1 MINTMGNDDYNL
13 MLCGSDLRAI
23 SEETGNASSDLDA
36 ALQSETEIRD
46 DINSLISQVE
56 ELSALVGRPTE
67 YIEQLPDIDISFNTE
82 IDKSIEEI
90 TGKTRLFPPLSTT
103 EYIISALAGTI
114 SVLIDVLL
122 VGTPEVVKIYHGGEK
137 YDGSKLTEL
146 IRKIKPD
153 DGTETGHILKWLSD
167 KCKVPYDISCE
178 KGVVTPDN
186 HRLRG
191 LGHDPYLG
199 LFFAIADILMGTTT
213 CIDNNGG
220 IRVLPNYNASMA
232 EKLLSV
238 FYYIGHIVSDLFT
251 ARGLPIPG
259 FFLTQFFTNDGKNES
274 LAKIAENM
282 YKDGY
287 DTRHLASMS
296 VPVVV
301 KNLVV
306 EAYCRLTKPAID
318 GFLPLAE
325 KELAE
330 QAYTLKKVKMLFIA
344 NSIGVA
350 GNIVK
355 FVAPPNCCNPCAL
368 NAAQWFAFIR
378 NSIQRAKAACRDR
391 TVETVLEGRSRIQ
404 QEWERLLNT

>member
-1 MINTMGNDDYNL
+1 MENENYKT
-13 MLCGSDLRAI
+13 MLCGSDLRDL
-23 SEETGNASSDLDA
+23 SEETEEVSIDISTAIKR
-36 ALQSETEIRD
+36 ETENRD

-56 ELSALVGRPTE
+56 ELSALVGRPTA
-67 YIEQLPDIDISFNTE
+67 YIEQLPEIDISFNTE
-82 IDKSIEEI
+82 TDKSIAEI
-90 TGKTRLFPPLSTT
+90 TGKARIFPPLSTT
-103 EYIISALAGTI
+103 EFIVSALAGTV
-114 SVLIDVLL
+114 SVIIDVLF
-122 VGTPEVVKIYHGGEK
+122 VGTPEVVKIYHGGENF
-137 YDGSKLTEL
+137 DGSKLTEL

-153 DGTETGHILKWLSD
+153 DGTEGGAILKWLSD

-178 KGVVTPDN
+178 PGVVTPNN

-199 LFFAIADILMGTTT
+199 LFFAIADIIMGTTT

-220 IRVLPNYNASMA
+220 IRILPNFEATRT

-259 FFLTQFFTNDGKNES
+259 FFLTQFFTGEDGSES
-274 LAKIAENM
+274 LATIAESM
-282 YKDGY
+282 YMDGY

-301 KNLVV
+301 KDLVV
-306 EAYCRLTKPAID
+306 EAYCRMTKPEIN
-318 GFLPLAE
+318 GFLPIAE

-330 QAYTLKKVKMLFIA
+330 QASALKKEKMLFIA
-344 NSIGVA
+344 NSVGVA

-355 FVAPPNCCNPCAL
+355 FVVPPSCCNPCAL
-368 NAAQWFAFIR
+368 NVAQWFAFIR
-378 NSIQRAKAACRDR
+378 SSIAMVKAACRDH
-391 TVETVLEGRSRIQ
+391 TVESILEGRSRIQ

>member
-1 MINTMGNDDYNL
+1 MENEEYTK
-13 MLCGSDLRAI
+13 MLCGSELSSLSDD
-23 SEETGNASSDLDA
+23 TGAVSSDISVA
-36 ALQSETEIRD
+36 VKREMENRD
-46 DINSLISQVE
+46 DINSLIVQVE
-56 ELSALVGRPTE
+56 ELSAVIGCPVE
-67 YIEQLPDIDISFNTE
+67 YIEQLPDIDASFNAE
-82 IDKSIEEI
+82 IDKGIAEI
-90 TGKTRLFPPLSTT
+90 TGKRRLFPPLSTT
-103 EYIISALAGTI
+103 EYIVAALAGTL
-114 SVLIDVLL
+114 SVIIDVLL
-122 VGTPEVVKIYHGGEK
+122 VGTPEVVKIYHGGENF
-137 YDGSKLTEL
+137 DESKLTEL

-153 DGTETGHILKWLSD
+153 DGTEVGHILKWLSD

-199 LFFAIADILMGTTT
+199 LFFAIADIIMGTTT

-220 IRVLPNYNASMA
+220 IRILPNYDASIT

-238 FYYIGHIVSDLFT
+238 FYYIGHIISDLFT

-259 FFLTQFFTNDGKNES
+259 FFLTQFFSGNGEDGS
-274 LAKIAENM
+274 LAKIAEKM

-296 VPVVV
+296 VPVAV
-301 KNLVV
+301 KNIVV
-306 EAYCRLTKPAID
+306 EAYCRITKPEED
-318 GFLPLAE
+318 GFMPLAE

-330 QAYTLKKVKMLFIA
+330 QAYMLKKEKMLFIG

-350 GNIVK
+350 GNIIK

-368 NAAQWFAFIR
+368 NAAQWFSFIR
-378 NSIQRAKAACRDR
+378 NSIQMTKAACRDR
-391 TVETVLEGRSRIQ
+391 SVETVFEGRSKLQ
-404 QEWERLLNT
+404 QEWNRLLNA

>member
-1 MINTMGNDDYNL
+1 MENEEYTK
-13 MLCGSDLRAI
+13 MLCGSELSSLSDD
-23 SEETGNASSDLDA
+23 TGAVSSDISVA
-36 ALQSETEIRD
+36 VKREMENRD
-46 DINSLISQVE
+46 DINSLIVQVE
-56 ELSALVGRPTE
+56 ELSAVIGCPVE
-67 YIEQLPDIDISFNTE
+67 YIEQLPDIDASFNAE
-82 IDKSIEEI
+82 IDKGIAEM
-90 TGKTRLFPPLSTT
+90 TGKRRLFPPLSTT
-103 EYIISALAGTI
+103 EYIVAALAGTL
-114 SVLIDVLL
+114 SVIIDVLL
-122 VGTPEVVKIYHGGEK
+122 VGTPEVVKIYHGGENF
-137 YDGSKLTEL
+137 DGSKLTEL

-153 DGTETGHILKWLSD
+153 DGTEVGHILKWLSD

-199 LFFAIADILMGTTT
+199 LFFAIADIIMGTTT

-220 IRVLPNYNASMA
+220 IRILPNYDASIT

-238 FYYIGHIVSDLFT
+238 FYYIGHIISDLFT

-259 FFLTQFFTNDGKNES
+259 FFLTQFFSGNGEDGS
-274 LAKIAENM
+274 LAKIAEKM

-296 VPVVV
+296 VPVAV
-301 KNLVV
+301 KNIVV
-306 EAYCRLTKPAID
+306 EAYCRITKPEED
-318 GFLPLAE
+318 GFMPLVE

-330 QAYTLKKVKMLFIA
+330 QAYMLKKEKMLFIG

-350 GNIVK
+350 GNIIK

-368 NAAQWFAFIR
+368 NATQWFSFIR
-378 NSIQRAKAACRDR
+378 NSIQMTKAACRDR
-391 TVETVLEGRSRIQ
+391 SVETVFEGRSKLQ
-404 QEWERLLNT
+404 QEWNRLLNA